1 MAWFADLTLDLRSCS
16 FRAKASDSADGDGRC
31 ALQQA
36 DLGATYPGQMQ
47 DSIDKILQ
55 VSVVTGVCARCFTHA
70 QSRPAQSASLILQF
84 TQLDSDAFFRRSLQ
98 HGGDMPFAAP
108 HWPLI
113 GCCQMVASY
122 GFVVGAALDN
132 RAHTSIA
139 TSVGAGLRGGDA
151 DQCSQSVVL
160 SSDELYVASAC
171 PTGGEGVDTLRQSEQ
186 AAGSIALAEATLGAL
201 SDVWKVAALYR
212 SEVHQCR
219 LAIDRCESA
228 QETPLWLQ

>member
-1 MAWFADLTLDLRSCS
+1 MAWFADLTLDLHSCS
-16 FRAKASDSADGDGRC
+16 FRAKASDSSDGDGRC

-47 DSIDKILQ
+47 DSIGKILQ
-55 VSVVTGVCARCFTHA
+55 VSAVMGVCARRCTHA
-70 QSRPAQSASLILQF
+70 PPRPAQSASLILQF

-98 HGGDMPFAAP
+98 HSGDMSFAAP
-108 HWPLI
+108 HWPFI

-132 RAHTSIA
+132 RAHTSIV
-139 TSVGAGLRGGDA
+139 TSVGATA
-151 DQCSQSVVL
+151 HYSQSVVL
-160 SSDELYVASAC
+160 SSDELCVASAC
-171 PTGGEGVDTLRQSEQ
+171 PTDGEGEDTLRQSEQ

-219 LAIDRCESA
+219 LAVDRCESP